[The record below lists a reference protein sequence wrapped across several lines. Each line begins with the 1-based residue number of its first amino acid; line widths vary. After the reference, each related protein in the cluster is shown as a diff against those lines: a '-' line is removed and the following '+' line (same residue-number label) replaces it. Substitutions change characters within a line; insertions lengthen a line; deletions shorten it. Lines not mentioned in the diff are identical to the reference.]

1 MTRKGSGCIVVSEKR
16 LLAALRLAER
26 RVALLG
32 LEARGGLVY
41 PLRIDVDSNGA
52 TADAERGDEM
62 RSGAAER
69 VDDDLVWTRPVLE
82 RRRDECHR
90 LRCRVID
97 TLLPSLTR
105 PHGIHRYGVVSE

>member
-1 MTRKGSGCIVVSEKR
+1 
-16 LLAALRLAER
+16 
-26 RVALLG
+26 
-32 LEARGGLVY
+32 LVY

-52 TADAERGDEM
+52 TANAERGDEM

-69 VDDDLVWTRPVLE
+69 IDDDLVRSRPVFE
-82 RRRDECHR
+82 RRRNESDG

-105 PHGIHRYGVVSE
+105 PHGIHRYGVVSELSSLLRRRWPPVEDRLPMRQER